1 MYRQYSFMIRIFH
14 VCAPYS
20 EESGISAAQLTF
32 EITENIFLENNPV
45 ILENLLELK
54 EIGIKLAVDDFGV
67 GYASFH
73 LLHRFPIDI
82 LKIDRQL
89 SANLTSISS
98 KKIVE
103 AIIELAYSLDM
114 QCIVE
119 GIETKEQHQYYQTH
133 KVDWARDITI
143 INQCLHLNL
152 QSYLHY
158 LKNTAFL

>member
-1 MYRQYSFMIRIFH
+1 MRNYRKYLH
-14 VCAPYS
+14 
-20 EESGISAAQLTF
+20 GK
-32 EITENIFLENNPV
+32 NPV
-45 ILENLLELK
+45 ILKNLLELK
-54 EIGIKLAVDDFGV
+54 EIGVKLAVDDFGV

-89 SANLTSISS
+89 SANLESISN

-119 GIETKEQHQYYQTH
+119 GIETKEQHRYYQTH
-133 KVDWARDITI
+133 RVDWGQGYYYYKPMPVDDLTKLFTY
-143 INQCLHLNL
+143 N
-152 QSYLHY
+152 
-158 LKNTAFL
+158 